1 MRNLLLKI
9 FSHLPYFSKPQKN
22 RHLVIFNSE
31 KKAWVLKR
39 LDEIMELQRPYLNE
53 GYTVKSLADE
63 LNIRQYQLS
72 AFLNHELG
80 VNFNDYLNQQRIRH
94 CQQLIHVGEGYNLNL
109 KGLASKCGF
118 HNRNTFSTAFKKF
131 TGYTPSSYTKRY
143 YKTSASAA

>member
-1 MRNLLLKI
+1 MPTAGNRDAADVLSN
-9 FSHLPYFSKPQKN
+9 HLPDAE
-22 RHLVIFNSE
+22 H
-31 KKAWVLKR
+31 
-39 LDEIMELQRPYLNE
+39 
-53 GYTVKSLADE
+53 VKSLADE

-80 VNFNDYLNQQRIRH
+80 VNFNDYLNEQRIRY
-94 CQQLIHVGEGYNLNL
+94 CQQLIHEGDAYNLNL

-143 YKTSASAA
+143 YKASAPAA